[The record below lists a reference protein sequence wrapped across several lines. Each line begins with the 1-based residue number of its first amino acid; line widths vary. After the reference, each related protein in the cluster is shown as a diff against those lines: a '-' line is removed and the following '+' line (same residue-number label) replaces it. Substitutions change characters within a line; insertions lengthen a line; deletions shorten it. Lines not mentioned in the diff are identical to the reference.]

1 MEKKMDNK
9 DSKSRQDQIL
19 EVLHYIQD
27 GGDFEN
33 AKKMFKERF
42 DKVDVSEITSAER
55 QLIAGGLDPRQ
66 IQYLCNVHAEVF
78 KGSILPVDESP
89 DYDTPGHPV
98 HTLKQENFVLKSL
111 INDYLLPSLAKY
123 EDGDEATLTK
133 IRQALKDL
141 AKIHYH
147 YARKETSIF
156 PLMTKYGITAPPK
169 VMWGV
174 DDKIRKLIG
183 QANQFAAAEQPDKAK
198 LSETIKSACHEVLE
212 MIFKEESIMLPMI
225 IEVSN
230 AQDWLNVKEEEKQ
243 IGYTLIQPP
252 MNWKPAEKDLLRTE
266 KSPIELAGLS
276 SLAINFK
283 EGKLNLEQLQAIID
297 LLPFALTFVDENDK
311 VAFFGGGAAIFPH
324 SKNVLGNDVFSCHV
338 AGSVDKVKGI
348 FKEFH
353 EGKRDKYEFWFKPKH
368 LGRYLYLQYFAV
380 HSPEGKYLGC
390 LEVVQDVTDIRS
402 WTKEKRT
409 I

>member
-1 MEKKMDNK
+1 MDSKEN
-9 DSKSRQDQIL
+9 KSRQDQIL
-19 EVLHYIQD
+19 EVLHYIQK
-27 GGDFEN
+27 GGDFET

-55 QLIAGGLDPRQ
+55 QLIASGLDPRQ

-89 DYDTPGHPV
+89 DYETPGHPV

-111 INDYLLPSLAKY
+111 INDYLLPNLAKY
-123 EDGDEATLTK
+123 EDGDDAALTK

-183 QANQFAAAEQPDKAK
+183 QANQLAAAEQPDKAK
-198 LSETIKSACHEVLE
+198 LAEAVKSACHEVLE

-225 IEVSN
+225 TEVAN

-252 MNWKPAEKDLLRTE
+252 MNWKPAEKDLPHLE
-266 KSPIELAGLS
+266 KSPIELASLS

-311 VAFFGGGAAIFPH
+311 VAFFGGGAAIYPH
-324 SKNVLGNDVFSCHV
+324 SKNALGNDVFSCHV

-348 FKEFH
+348 FKELH
-353 EGKRDKYEFWFKPKH
+353 EGKRDKYEFWFEPKH
-368 LGRYLYLQYFAV
+368 MGRYLYLQYFAV
-380 HSPEGKYLGC
+380 RNPEGKYLGC
-390 LEVVQDVTDIRS
+390 LEVAQDVTEIRS
-402 WTKEKRT
+402 WTNEKRT